1 MFQVDYFLTRNAT
14 CYPDRTAIATAKG
27 ALTWK
32 ELDERATWLAR
43 ALEAKGVCKGMR
55 VAVLWH
61 NSVEWA
67 LIWYACQRLGA
78 VPMPL
83 NTRLL
88 PGEIV
93 HHVKLAMCEVMFCAA
108 RFAAAAQGVAAAAE
122 LQLLVL
128 EERSGGASPASAV
141 SWDELLACGS
151 SERPKVDV
159 REDDESVVLFTSGTT
174 GEPKGV
180 VRTQRMVRDHAL
192 VLAMG
197 DGASC
202 DEVLVTASPL
212 YHTAGLLCVLKMAAL
227 AGTLVLAERLDPAV
241 VLGLIERY
249 RATQIMLVPPVVYGR
264 LAAFDGWRSY
274 DLSSVSQVL
283 MSAGRCDLS
292 YARIAFMLF
301 PQAKLRFSW
310 GSTEACSLTGKAVG
324 REEIERDPELVC
336 TVGTVN
342 PLVEVRLVDEQGLDV
357 PDGSVGEALVRSPM
371 VFGGYL
377 GADESDDTFVDGW
390 LKTGDML
397 KRDARGFYYLVDR
410 KKDIIKTGGEN
421 VYALE
426 VERVLLQHPSIED
439 CAVVG
444 VKDERYEEG
453 IAAAIK
459 LAPGTTLVAGEV
471 MDLCEGRLPGFKK
484 PRYWAIVDELPVN
497 SVGKVQKGKLRAQG
511 RSLFSPLRA
520 HER

>member
-14 CYPDRTAIATAKG
+14 CYPDRLAIATAKG

-32 ELDERATWLAR
+32 ELDERATWLAQ
-43 ALEAKGVCKGMR
+43 ALAAKGVCKGMR

-61 NSVEWA
+61 NSIEWA

-88 PGEIV
+88 PEEIA
-93 HHVKLAMCEVMFCAA
+93 HHVELAMCEAMFCAA
-108 RFAAAAQGVAAAAE
+108 RFGTAAQGVAASCD
-122 LQLLVL
+122 LRLLVM
-128 EERSGGASPASAV
+128 EASPVADSLEAV
-141 SWDELLACGS
+141 SWDDLLACGS
-151 SERPKVDV
+151 SERPIVDV
-159 REDDESVVLFTSGTT
+159 SEDDESVVLFTSGTT

-197 DGASC
+197 DGASH
-202 DEVLVTASPL
+202 DEVMVTASPL

-227 AGTLVLAERLDPAV
+227 AGALVLAERLDPPV
-241 VLGLIERY
+241 VLGLIERF
-249 RATQIMLVPPVVYGR
+249 RATQVMLVPPVVYGR
-264 LAAFDGWRSY
+264 LAAHDGWRSY
-274 DLSSVSQVL
+274 DLSSVRQVL
-283 MSAGRCDLS
+283 ISAGRCDLS

-301 PQAKLRFSW
+301 PQASLRFSW
-310 GSTEACSLTGKAVG
+310 GSTEACSLTGRAVS

-342 PLVEVRLVDEQGLDV
+342 PLVEIRLVDEHGADV
-357 PDGSVGEALVRSPM
+357 PEGSVGEAIVRSPM
-371 VFGGYL
+371 VFEGYL
-377 GADESDDTFVDGW
+377 GSAEADEPFVDGW

-410 KKDIIKTGGEN
+410 KKDVIKTGGEN

-426 VERVLLQHPSIED
+426 VERVLLESPSIED

-444 VKDERYEEG
+444 VRDERYEEG

-459 LAPGTTLVAGEV
+459 LVPGATLTAG
-471 MDLCEGRLPGFKK
+471 DLVKLCDGRLPGFKK
-484 PRYWAIVDELPVN
+484 PRYWALVDELPVN

-511 RSLFSPLRA
+511 RSLFSPLRS
-520 HER
+520 

>member
-14 CYPDRTAIATAKG
+14 CHPDRLAIASAKG
-27 ALTWK
+27 SLTWK
-32 ELDERATWLAR
+32 ELDEQATWLAQ
-43 ALEAKGVCKGMR
+43 ALRAKGVLKGMR

-67 LIWYACQRLGA
+67 LIWYACQRVGA

-88 PGEIV
+88 PREIV
-93 HHVKLAMCEVMFCAA
+93 RHVELAACEVMFCAA
-108 RFAAAAQGVAAAAE
+108 RFAATAQSVAAASE
-122 LQLLVL
+122 LQLLVV
-128 EERSGGASPASAV
+128 EDSPLDGAV

-151 SERPKVDV
+151 SERLVPDV
-159 REDDESVVLFTSGTT
+159 REDDEAVVLFTSGTT

-197 DGASC
+197 DGGTQA
-202 DEVLVTASPL
+202 EVMVTASPL

-227 AGTLVLAERLDPAV
+227 SGTLVLAERLDPPV
-241 VLGLIERY
+241 VLDLIERY
-249 RATQIMLVPPVVYGR
+249 RATQVMLVPPVVYGR
-264 LAAFDGWRSY
+264 LAGYGRWRSY
-274 DLSSVSQVL
+274 DLSSVRQAL
-283 MSAGRCDLS
+283 ISAGRCDLG

-301 PQAKLRFSW
+301 PNANLRFSW
-310 GSTEACSLTGKAVG
+310 GSTEACSITGASVS
-324 REEIERDPELVC
+324 REEIEHDPELVC

-342 PLVEVRLVDEQGLDV
+342 SLVEVRLVDEAGKDV
-357 PDGSVGEALVRSPM
+357 PEGAVGEALVRSPL

-377 GADESDDTFVDGW
+377 GEGERDDVFVDGW

-397 KRDARGFYYLVDR
+397 KRDAQGFYYLVDR
-410 KKDIIKTGGEN
+410 KKDVIKTGGEN

-426 VERVLLQHPSIED
+426 VERVLLTSPAIED

-444 VKDERYEEG
+444 VRDERYEEG
-453 IAAAIK
+453 IAVALK
-459 LAPGTTLVAGEV
+459 LAPGASITADEV
-471 MDLCEGRLPGFKK
+471 LAVCEGRLPGFKK
-484 PRYWAIVDELPVN
+484 PRYWAIVDELPTN
-497 SVGKVQKGKLRAQG
+497 SVGKVQKGTLRARG
-511 RSLFSPLRA
+511 RSLFSPLRG
-520 HER
+520 